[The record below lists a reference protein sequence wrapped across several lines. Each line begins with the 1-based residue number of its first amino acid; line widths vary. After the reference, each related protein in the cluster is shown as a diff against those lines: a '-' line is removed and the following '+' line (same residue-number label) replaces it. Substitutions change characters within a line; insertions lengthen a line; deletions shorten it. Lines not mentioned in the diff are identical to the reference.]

1 MAKGGKALKQF
12 AVIGLGRF
20 GSSVAR
26 ALGRLGHQVIAIDS
40 DEAKVKALMDEV
52 TTAVQADARDEEALR
67 AAGIRNVDVAI
78 VAIGENVEANILV
91 TLIVKELGIKCVV
104 AKAINDQHGK
114 VLAKIGADR
123 VVYPERDMGVR
134 VAHTL
139 ASGNVLEHIDLSPEY
154 SIVEIMA
161 PARVA
166 GKTLGQ
172 LNLRAQ
178 HGVSVVAI
186 KRNDKILAAPGADD
200 VVEEGDILVVV
211 GRNKA
216 LERLQES

>member
-1 MAKGGKALKQF
+1 MAKGGRAVKQF

-26 ALGRLGHQVIAIDS
+26 TLARMGHQVIAIDS
-40 DEAKVKALMDEV
+40 DEAKVEALMNEV
-52 TTAVQADARDEEALR
+52 TTAIQADARDEEALK
-67 AAGIRNVDVAI
+67 ASGIRNVDVAV

-91 TLIVKELGIKCVV
+91 TLIVKEMGIKCVV
-104 AKAINDQHGK
+104 AKAINDLHGK

-139 ASGNVLEHIDLSPEY
+139 ASDNVLEHIDLSPEY
-154 SIVEIMA
+154 SIVEIVA
-161 PARVA
+161 PAKAV

-172 LNLRAQ
+172 LDLRAQ
-178 HGVSVVAI
+178 HGVSVMAI
-186 KRNDKILAAPGADD
+186 KRNNQIIAAPGAND
-200 VVEEGDILVVV
+200 VVEEGDIMVLV

>member
-1 MAKGGKALKQF
+1 MKQF

-26 ALGRLGHQVIAIDS
+26 TLAHMGYQVLAIDS
-40 DEAKVKALMDEV
+40 NEAKVEALMNEV
-52 TTAVQADARDEEALR
+52 TTSMQADARDEEALKV
-67 AAGIRNVDVAI
+67 AGIRNVDVAV

-91 TLIVKELGIKCVV
+91 TLNVKELGVKCVV
-104 AKAINDQHGK
+104 AKALNDQHGK

-123 VVYPERDMGVR
+123 IVYPERDMGVR

-139 ASGNVLEHIDLSPEY
+139 ASGNVLEHIDLSPDY
-154 SIVEIMA
+154 SIVEIVA
-161 PARVA
+161 PARIS

-178 HGVSVVAI
+178 HGVSVMAI
-186 KRNDKILAAPGADD
+186 KRGNKILAAPGADD
-200 VVEEGDILVVV
+200 VVKEGDILVLV
-211 GRNKA
+211 GHNKA
-216 LERLQES
+216 LERLQEK

>member
-1 MAKGGKALKQF
+1 MKQF

-26 ALGRLGHQVIAIDS
+26 TLARMGHQVIAIDS
-40 DEAKVKALMDEV
+40 DEAKVEALMNEV
-52 TTAVQADARDEEALR
+52 TTAIQADARDEEALK
-67 AAGIRNVDVAI
+67 ASGIRNVDVAV

-91 TLIVKELGIKCVV
+91 TLIVKEMGIKCVV
-104 AKAINDQHGK
+104 AKAINDLHGK

-139 ASGNVLEHIDLSPEY
+139 ASDNVLEHIDLSPEY
-154 SIVEIMA
+154 SIVEIVA
-161 PARVA
+161 PAKAV

-172 LNLRAQ
+172 LDLRAQ
-178 HGVSVVAI
+178 HGVSVMAI
-186 KRNDKILAAPGADD
+186 KRNNQIIAAPGAND
-200 VVEEGDILVVV
+200 VVEEGDIMVLV

>member
-1 MAKGGKALKQF
+1 MAKGGRAVKQF

-26 ALGRLGHQVIAIDS
+26 TLARMGHQVIAIDS
-40 DEAKVKALMDEV
+40 DEAKVEALMNEV
-52 TTAVQADARDEEALR
+52 TTAIQADARDEEALK
-67 AAGIRNVDVAI
+67 ASGIRNVDVAV

-91 TLIVKELGIKCVV
+91 TLIVKEMGIKCVV
-104 AKAINDQHGK
+104 AKALNDLHGK

-123 VVYPERDMGVR
+123 VVYPERDMGIR

-154 SIVEIMA
+154 SIVEIVA
-161 PARVA
+161 PAKAV

-172 LNLRAQ
+172 LDLRAQ
-178 HGVSVVAI
+178 HGVSVMAI
-186 KRNDKILAAPGADD
+186 KRNNQIIAAPGAND
-200 VVEEGDILVVV
+200 VVEEGDIMVLV